1 MASRPTAH
9 STEPSG
15 SDTRRQG
22 GRVTF
27 FSIGTKTVPMTD
39 DTDGDAG
46 ADAGDRRLAA
56 LVRENREHGNF
67 VEVEP
72 GEW

>member
-1 MASRPTAH
+1 
-9 STEPSG
+9 
-15 SDTRRQG
+15 
-22 GRVTF
+22 
-27 FSIGTKTVPMTD
+27 MTD